1 LGVEQTGRLGHRG
14 EEDDREHAPRLGETL
29 AGANM
34 VGAVVVSATQL
45 CGPLRGSSYLWARG
59 GHLGQLA
66 TEGRWV
72 KLHTAGKG
80 QGRRGSRAHG
90 RNGRA

>member
-1 LGVEQTGRLGHRG
+1 MGVEQTGRLGHRG
-14 EEDDREHAPRLGETL
+14 EEDDREHAPRLVETL

-59 GHLGQLA
+59 GHLGQLGHGGA
-66 TEGRWV
+66 LGEAPYGWEG
-72 KLHTAGKG
+72 AGEKG
-80 QGRRGSRAHG
+80 K
-90 RNGRA
+90 